1 MQYRFAKL
9 SGLMEDMKLIRQNG
23 FGKILRNCFPFISS
37 NPTSGKNIRGGNS
50 SCQHEWLKVSLVDEH
65 TPEREHN
72 WSLRGKIIL
81 PKCSWFK
88 PKKIAALHVDIFGMS
103 RRRCQFVLKI
113 FFCTFAEFT
122 PIRYALR
129 HMMLRKILYGLHWR
143 DEMLC
148 REKNNPQKET
158 YKSLFPAW
166 EYMWG

>member
-1 MQYRFAKL
+1 MQYRFAKF

-65 TPEREHN
+65 TREREHN
-72 WSLRGKIIL
+72 WSLREKNIFL
-81 PKCSWFK
+81 KCSWFK

-113 FFCTFAEFT
+113 FFVH
-122 PIRYALR
+122 LR
-129 HMMLRKILYGLHWR
+129 NLLLSAMPSNIWCYEKYYMAYSGEMKCSLQRK
-143 DEMLC
+143 
-148 REKNNPQKET
+148 K
-158 YKSLFPAW
+158 
-166 EYMWG
+166 